1 MTIAETEVALAAWLD
16 LGVNHERGGTFA
28 AIGLER
34 ISAFLRHLPTPPA
47 PLTVAG
53 TKGKGST
60 VRLVEAALRA
70 HGLPTVAFTSP
81 HVSCLNE
88 RWRIDGEPA
97 NWAVLA
103 AAAGTVQAVLDQ
115 HPAELTWFERSFA
128 LAVVLAASRPG
139 VHFLCEVGL
148 GGRLDCANALDA
160 AVVVITHL
168 SHDHRDVLGPTL
180 SHIAREKLAV
190 ARVGRPL
197 VIAPQTPEG
206 CVAIRACLPPE
217 REAQWIVSSGEPV
230 SLTLDGAHQQGN
242 AAAALA
248 AAAALYPA
256 LDRNRALAGM
266 AGAGLAARC
275 QVIEQPARR
284 LLIDGAHNGP
294 SLAATVAVAA
304 ARLRPGWRLIL
315 ALASDKEV
323 EEVLAAIP
331 PEVIVRRCGY
341 ASPRARGAEAW
352 PARALAW
359 PWHADIGAAL
369 AAEPDADLCISGSL
383 YLAGEALR
391 ALGHGGR
398 LPG

>member
-1 MTIAETEVALAAWLD
+1 
-16 LGVNHERGGTFA
+16 
-28 AIGLER
+28 
-34 ISAFLRHLPTPPA
+34 
-47 PLTVAG
+47 
-53 TKGKGST
+53 
-60 VRLVEAALRA
+60 
-70 HGLPTVAFTSP
+70 
-81 HVSCLNE
+81 
-88 RWRIDGEPA
+88 
-97 NWAVLA
+97 
-103 AAAGTVQAVLDQ
+103 
-115 HPAELTWFERSFA
+115 
-128 LAVVLAASRPG
+128 
-139 VHFLCEVGL
+139 
-148 GGRLDCANALDA
+148 
-160 AVVVITHL
+160 
-168 SHDHRDVLGPTL
+168 
-180 SHIAREKLAV
+180 
-190 ARVGRPL
+190 
-197 VIAPQTPEG
+197 
-206 CVAIRACLPPE
+206 
-217 REAQWIVSSGEPV
+217 
-230 SLTLDGAHQQGN
+230 
-242 AAAALA
+242 
-248 AAAALYPA
+248 
-256 LDRNRALAGM
+256 M